1 MELKSILVHRI
12 SEINDVRFL
21 EAIKTILDEKAEDS
35 ALELTDDQKKE
46 IAESKKEI
54 LQGLFIDENELD
66 RDIQGWLNANYIPKS
81 SIVKLGKV

>member
-1 MELKSILVHRI
+1 LTKR
-12 SEINDVRFL
+12 
-21 EAIKTILDEKAEDS
+21 TEDS

-66 RDIQGWLNANYIPKS
+66 RDIKGWLNAK
-81 SIVKLGKV
+81 

>member
-1 MELKSILVHRI
+1 MMELKSILVHRI

-54 LQGLFIDENELD
+54 LQGLFIDENELE
-66 RDIQGWLNANYIPKS
+66 RDIQGWLNAK
-81 SIVKLGKV
+81 

>member
-1 MELKSILVHRI
+1 MTMMELKSILVHRI
-12 SEINDVRFL
+12 FEINDVRFL

-66 RDIQGWLNANYIPKS
+66 RDIQGWLNAK
-81 SIVKLGKV
+81 